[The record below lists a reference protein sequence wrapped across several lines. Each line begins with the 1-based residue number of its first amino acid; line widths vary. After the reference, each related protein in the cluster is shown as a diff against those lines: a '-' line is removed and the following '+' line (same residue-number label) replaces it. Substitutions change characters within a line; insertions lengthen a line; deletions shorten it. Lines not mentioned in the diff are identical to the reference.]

1 MLHDIR
7 VVLVRPERGGNIG
20 AAARA
25 LKNMG
30 LRELVLVQP
39 GPFDA
44 AEAQRLAHGAEDI
57 LAAARRVTSLP
68 DALADCRWSVAT
80 TRRSGRHRVP
90 HYTPRSFAAAVRA
103 GARRRPLAVVFG
115 PEKDGLT
122 DADLALCHE
131 RLSIPCSDDH
141 PSLNLAQAVLVVAYE
156 LFMEDASP
164 ADVPAGGAQS
174 TPVASS
180 AATGAELD
188 GMYDHLEEVLHEIG
202 FVTPET
208 AHHQMRAFRHL
219 LARARLESADV
230 TLLRGLWR
238 QALWAARRER
248 S

>member
-1 MLHDIR
+1 M
-7 VVLVRPERGGNIG
+7 
-20 AAARA
+20 
-25 LKNMG
+25 KNMG

-39 GPFDA
+39 ADFDR
-44 AEAQRLAHGAEDI
+44 AEARRLAHGAEDI
-57 LAAARRVTSLP
+57 LEEAPRMASLP
-68 DALADCRWSVAT
+68 EALADCRWSVAT

-90 HYTPRSFAAAVRA
+90 HYTPRSFARAVHA
-103 GARRRPLAVVFG
+103 DVQRRPLAVVFG

-131 RLSIPCSDDH
+131 RLSIPCSDEH

-156 LFMEDASP
+156 LFMEE
-164 ADVPAGGAQS
+164 VPRSDGPEAEPPGTNGVS
-174 TPVASS
+174 NE
-180 AATGAELD
+180 ATGAELD

-208 AHHQMRAFRHL
+208 AHHQMRAFRQL